1 MNGSGASAGLALAAA
16 ACAALAIV
24 ALYLRHRRG
33 RRQVVPSL
41 VVWHRLAGTAVG
53 ARVRYRWWLSLAVA
67 LAVCALVGAA
77 VAPGMRD
84 ATPAED
90 RTFVIDTSVSMH
102 TRTSTGE
109 TRVTRAIRLAAQ
121 AVRELPGEAQVRIA
135 DTTGQ
140 LPPRGWLAREE
151 ALSALEAFGP
161 MPVARPATWPVVSA
175 SERAVLFTDGVA
187 PLTHD
192 ATVHVASVFE
202 PADNAGIVSF
212 ETRTVSTLSAAPE
225 RREAVLRVANGSL
238 RLREVDVVLEA
249 GAHRSA
255 RRISVPAG
263 ATVAEDFD
271 LSGFG
276 EGVVAAR
283 IAMPG
288 DALPADDRAFAHLP
302 SSTARVVLL
311 VTRGRQDLR
320 TALALLPGVS
330 VRETDPAGYERT
342 GAGDA
347 SAVVLDAFEPQVPP
361 PVPVLAFGSP
371 RLSAGDA
378 WIRPGRPEGV
388 PGRNALVS
396 ALAWGDVRIDRTP
409 RWNAR
414 DAALVRASL
423 ARDVALIGETAATPR
438 RIDVAFRL
446 EDSNLLAQGRFP
458 AFLAAA
464 LDWLTA
470 ATSPTVSRPGT
481 VVIDGDGP
489 VHVRHG
495 DSGADVAS
503 FRTPSGPAFV
513 AQAPGVFTVERG
525 GARRTLVVVPSA
537 MPTTFVNATTLAA
550 GRVPPMRGAFTP
562 ASIEPWRALC
572 LGGAAALLL
581 LEAFAFARRRTE

>member
-1 MNGSGASAGLALAAA
+1 MNGNGSTAGLALAGA

-33 RRQVVPSL
+33 RHQVVPSL
-41 VVWHRLAGTAVG
+41 VVWRRLAGTARG
-53 ARVRYRWWLSLAVA
+53 AHVRTRWWVSLAVA

-90 RTFVIDTSVSMH
+90 RTFVIDTSMSMH

-109 TRVTRAIRLAAQ
+109 PRVARAIRLAMEAM
-121 AVRELPGEAQVRIA
+121 RELPAGARVRVA

-140 LPPRGWLAREE
+140 LPPRGWMSPEE
-151 ALSALEAFGP
+151 ALPALEAFVP
-161 MPVARPATWPVVSA
+161 RPVARPAVWPAGST
-175 SERAVLFTDGVA
+175 SERAMLFTDGVA
-187 PLTHD
+187 PLNHD

-212 ETRTVSTLSAAPE
+212 ETRTLSAAPG
-225 RREAVLRVANGSL
+225 RRQAVLRVANGSL
-238 RLREVDVVLEA
+238 RAREVDVVLEA
-249 GAHRSA
+249 GAHRST

-276 EGVVAAR
+276 EGVVTAR
-283 IAMPG
+283 VAMSG
-288 DALPADDRAFAHLP
+288 DALPADDRAFANLP
-302 SSTARVVLL
+302 SSTARAVLL
-311 VTRGRQDLR
+311 VTRGRPDLR

-330 VRETDPAGYERT
+330 VRETDPAGYART
-342 GAGDA
+342 GPGDA

-371 RLSAGDA
+371 RLSAGGA
-378 WIRPGRPEGV
+378 SIRPGRPEGV
-388 PGRNALVS
+388 PGRSALVS
-396 ALAWGDVRIDRTP
+396 ALVWGDVRIDRTP

-470 ATSPTVSRPGT
+470 ATSPTVSLPGT

-513 AQAPGVFTVERG
+513 AQAPGVFTVERD

-537 MPTTFVNATTLAA
+537 MPTTFVNATTLAVGGA
-550 GRVPPMRGAFTP
+550 PPMRDAFTP
-562 ASIEPWRALC
+562 TSIEPWRALC